1 MTPSSIRREIMRWKK
16 ILGIIVGLVVAAI
29 VAIIVILSSYN
40 FNDLKPQIAQAV
52 KEATGRDLT
61 LGGDIKLKIGLKPAL
76 AVDDVRFQN
85 VAWGSRPELAKV
97 KRFEVQVALLPLLS
111 GKIGIKRLILV
122 EPDILVETDK
132 SGKSNLAFE
141 AAKKAEPAAPKEA
154 PAKGPARLPAL
165 TFDQVRL
172 EKATMTYR
180 DGASGKKY
188 SVALE
193 KLTADAP
200 SPDGPV
206 RLTIKGLYND
216 KPFEVSGTLGSL
228 LAAVDPQ
235 RAWPLKIQAKAGGA
249 TVNVDGEIKGL
260 TQARD
265 LSLTVTVQG
274 QSIPELAKLADVKD
288 VPDVGPFKATIKLS
302 GPADRLA
309 VPALDAEAGNE
320 DLARLKLAGAIKDV
334 QNQKGI
340 NLDFSL
346 KGKDLSNLQKFWAR
360 PMPLKGP
367 FEISGR
373 ASDPAVETYR
383 ISDIKVVL
391 PDMDVSGSAELLLA
405 GKRPKLTAS
414 LSSQKMDLRPFMPRE
429 EKKTGKEAKTDKPSV
444 KRDRVFPN
452 DPLSL
457 EPLRQVD
464 ANVQIQAK
472 KIITPEAALD
482 DLIVVLALQ
491 DGALHIKPLKA
502 LIGGG
507 NLEGTLALTPQGNQA
522 VLALALKVDKFDV
535 GRMAK
540 EMQLTDILEGKLD
553 ADVDLKGSG
562 GSVAALMGGL
572 NGKVVLVM
580 GKGRLDNKYI
590 DLAGT
595 DLAQGIFRLVNPFE
609 KDKNYTDINCMV
621 LRWDIKDG
629 LAKSTAMVIDT
640 SRMTV
645 IGDGKVNLKSE
656 ELDVALDPSPK
667 QGAGVPGVGKV
678 GLSLSELAKPFKLG
692 GTLASPSLAVDP
704 TKAALAIGKSLGG
717 AALLGPAGIA
727 AALASPT
734 TSGDQNPCLKAL
746 EAAKTGV
753 KPSGTPEEKKG
764 IADKAAEGTKGVVEG
779 AGEKVKKLFGK

>member
-1 MTPSSIRREIMRWKK
+1 MRWKT
-16 ILGIIVGLVVAAI
+16 ILGIVVGLIVAAI
-29 VAIIVILSSYN
+29 VAIFVILSSYD
-40 FNDLKPQIAQAV
+40 FNDLKPQITQAA

-61 LGGDIKLKIGLKPAL
+61 LGGDIKLKIGLTPAL

-85 VAWGSRPELAKV
+85 AAWGSRPELAKV

-111 GKIGIKRLILV
+111 GKIGIKRLILL
-122 EPDILVETDK
+122 EPDILLETDK
-132 SGKSNLAFE
+132 SGRSNLAFE
-141 AAKKAEPAAPKEA
+141 APKKPEPAAPKEA
-154 PAKGPARLPAL
+154 PPKGPARLPAL

-172 EKATMTYR
+172 EKARMTYR
-180 DGASGKKY
+180 DGASGKTY
-188 SVALE
+188 SVTLE

-206 RLTIKGLYND
+206 KLTLKGSYND
-216 KPFEVSGTLGSL
+216 KPFEASGTLGSL
-228 LAAVDPQ
+228 LAALDAQ
-235 RAWPLKIQAKAGGA
+235 KAWPLKIQAKAGGA
-249 TVNVDGEIKGL
+249 TVNVDGEIRGL

-265 LSLTVTVQG
+265 LSLTVTAQG

-309 VPALDAEAGNE
+309 IPALEVEVGSE
-320 DLARLKLAGAIKDV
+320 DLATLKLAGAIKDV
-334 QNQKGI
+334 QNQKGVDL
-340 NLDFSL
+340 NFSM
-346 KGKDLSNLQKFWAR
+346 KGKDLSNLQKFSER
-360 PMPLKGP
+360 PLPLKGP

-373 ASDPAVETYR
+373 ASDPGLKTYR
-383 ISDIKVVL
+383 ISDIKVIL
-391 PDMDVSGSAELLLA
+391 PNMDLSGSAELLLA
-405 GKRPKLTAS
+405 GKRPKIQAS
-414 LSSQKMDLRPFMPRE
+414 LSSQKMDLRPFMPKE
-429 EKKTGKEAKTDKPSV
+429 EKKAGKEAKVDKPSV
-444 KRDRVFPN
+444 KRERVFPR
-452 DPLSL
+452 DPL
-457 EPLRQVD
+457 PLQPLKQAD
-464 ANVQIQAK
+464 ANVQLRAK
-472 KIITPEAALD
+472 QIITPEAAMDNLSVD
-482 DLIVVLALQ
+482 LALQ
-491 DGALHIKPLKA
+491 DGALDIRPLKA

-507 NLEGTLALTPQGNQA
+507 NLEGSLALRPQGDQA
-522 VLALALKVDKFDV
+522 ILSLVLKIDKFDI

-540 EMQLTDILEGKLD
+540 EMQVTDILEGKLD

-572 NGKVVLVM
+572 NGRVVLVM

-590 DLAGT
+590 ELAGA
-595 DLAQGIFRLVNPFE
+595 DLGQGIFRLINPFE
-609 KDKNYTDINCMV
+609 KEKKYTDINCMV

-629 LAKSTAMVIDT
+629 LAQSTAMVFDT

-645 IGDGKVNLKSE
+645 VGDGKVNLKSE
-656 ELDVALDPSPK
+656 ELDVALEPSPK
-667 QGAGVPGVGKV
+667 EGAGVPGVGKV

-704 TKAALAIGKSLGG
+704 TKAALAIGKSVGG

-734 TSGDQNPCLKAL
+734 SGDENPCLKAL
-746 EAAKTGV
+746 EAAKTGA
-753 KPSGTPEEKKG
+753 KPSGRPEEKKG